1 MKLSKKGEYGLRAL
15 LDLAMAQALDRDLVP
30 LSALAEAQR
39 MPATFLEQILA
50 ELRHAGFLSSTRGK
64 YGGYS
69 LARPAS
75 EIHIGEIVRQIVGP
89 LAPISCASVTAY
101 ERCSCPDEE
110 HCGLRLIMMDV
121 RNAISNVLDRYTLA
135 QLAEVTLQHL
145 RRDGMLPPVL
155 ELIRHI
161 NLSTRAKVAA
171 QKHAAAGAGATQ
183 RGKKK
188 VRTKRKPH
196 TTRKRAVKGR

>member
-1 MKLSKKGEYGLRAL
+1 MKLSKKGEYALRAL
-15 LDLAMAQALDRDLVP
+15 LDLTMAQALDRALVP
-30 LSALAEAQR
+30 LSALAEAQK

-75 EIHIGEIVRQIVGP
+75 KIHLGEIVRLIDGP
-89 LAPISCASVTAY
+89 LAPIGCASVTAY
-101 ERCSCPDEE
+101 ERCSCPDEQ

-145 RRDGMLPPVL
+145 RRDGLVPKVV
-155 ELIRHI
+155 ELVRHLD
-161 NLSTRAKVAA
+161 LSTRAKVAA
-171 QKHAAAGAGATQ
+171 KT
-183 RGKKK
+183 
-188 VRTKRKPH
+188 PPPPMEPEFCI
-196 TTRKRAVKGR
+196 

>member
-1 MKLSKKGEYGLRAL
+1 MKLSKKGEYALRAL
-15 LDLAMAQALDRDLVP
+15 LDLTMAQALDRALVP
-30 LSALAEAQR
+30 LSALAEAQK

-75 EIHIGEIVRQIVGP
+75 KIHIGEIVRLIDGP
-89 LAPISCASVTAY
+89 LAPIGCASVTAY
-101 ERCSCPDEE
+101 ERCSCPDEA

-145 RRDGMLPPVL
+145 RRDGLVPKVV
-155 ELIRHI
+155 ELVRHLD
-161 NLSTRAKVAA
+161 LSTRAKVAA
-171 QKHAAAGAGATQ
+171 KT
-183 RGKKK
+183 
-188 VRTKRKPH
+188 PPPPMEPEFCI
-196 TTRKRAVKGR
+196 

>member
-1 MKLSKKGEYGLRAL
+1 MKLSEKGEYALRAL
-15 LDLAMAQALDRDLVP
+15 LDLTMAQALDRALVP
-30 LSALAEAQR
+30 LSALAEAQK

-75 EIHIGEIVRQIVGP
+75 KIHIGEIVRLIDGP
-89 LAPISCASVTAY
+89 LAPIGCASVTAY
-101 ERCSCPDEE
+101 ERCSCPDEQ

-145 RRDGMLPPVL
+145 RRDGLVPKVV
-155 ELIRHI
+155 ELVRHLD
-161 NLSTRAKVAA
+161 LSTRAKVAA
-171 QKHAAAGAGATQ
+171 KT
-183 RGKKK
+183 
-188 VRTKRKPH
+188 PPPPMEPEFCI
-196 TTRKRAVKGR
+196 

>member
-1 MKLSKKGEYGLRAL
+1 
-15 LDLAMAQALDRDLVP
+15 MAQALDRALVP
-30 LSALAEAQR
+30 LSALAEAQK

-75 EIHIGEIVRQIVGP
+75 KIHIGEIVRLIDGP
-89 LAPISCASVTAY
+89 LAPIGCASVTAY
-101 ERCSCPDEE
+101 ERCSCPDEQ

-145 RRDGMLPPVL
+145 RRDGLVPKVV
-155 ELIRHI
+155 ELVRHLD
-161 NLSTRAKVAA
+161 LSTRAKVAA
-171 QKHAAAGAGATQ
+171 KT
-183 RGKKK
+183 
-188 VRTKRKPH
+188 PPPPMEPEFCI
-196 TTRKRAVKGR
+196 

>member
-1 MKLSKKGEYGLRAL
+1 MKLSKKGEYALRAL
-15 LDLAMAQALDRDLVP
+15 LDLTMAQALDRALVP
-30 LSALAEAQR
+30 LSALAEAQK

-75 EIHIGEIVRQIVGP
+75 KIHIGEIVRLIDGP
-89 LAPISCASVTAY
+89 LAPIGCASVTAY
-101 ERCSCPDEE
+101 ERCSCPDEQ

-145 RRDGMLPPVL
+145 RRDGLVPKVV
-155 ELIRHI
+155 ELVRHLD
-161 NLSTRAKVAA
+161 LSTRAKVAA
-171 QKHAAAGAGATQ
+171 KT
-183 RGKKK
+183 
-188 VRTKRKPH
+188 PPPPMEPEFSI
-196 TTRKRAVKGR
+196 

>member
-1 MKLSKKGEYGLRAL
+1 MKLSKKGEYALRAL
-15 LDLAMAQALDRDLVP
+15 LDLTMAQALDRALVP
-30 LSALAEAQR
+30 LSALAEAQK

-75 EIHIGEIVRQIVGP
+75 KIHIGEIVRLIDGP
-89 LAPISCASVTAY
+89 LAPIGCASVTAY
-101 ERCSCPDEE
+101 ERCSCPDEQ

-145 RRDGMLPPVL
+145 RRDGLVPKVV
-155 ELIRHI
+155 ELVRHLD
-161 NLSTRAKVAA
+161 LSTRAKVAA
-171 QKHAAAGAGATQ
+171 KT
-183 RGKKK
+183 
-188 VRTKRKPH
+188 PPPPMEPEFCI
-196 TTRKRAVKGR
+196 

>member
-1 MKLSKKGEYGLRAL
+1 MKLSKKGEYALRAL
-15 LDLAMAQALDRDLVP
+15 LDLAMAQALDRTLVP

-50 ELRHAGFLSSTRGK
+50 ELRQAGFLASTRGK

-75 EIHIGEIVRQIVGP
+75 EIHIGEIVRQIDGP
-89 LAPISCASVTAY
+89 LAPIGCASVTAY
-101 ERCSCPDEE
+101 ERCSCPDEA

-135 QLAEVTLQHL
+135 QLAEITLQHL
-145 RRDGMLPPVL
+145 RRDGLLPPVV
-155 ELIRHI
+155 ELVRH
-161 NLSTRAKVAA
+161 LDLTTRAKVAA
-171 QKHAAAGAGATQ
+171 QKPPQ
-183 RGKKK
+183 LLE
-188 VRTKRKPH
+188 PEFCI
-196 TTRKRAVKGR
+196 

>member
-1 MKLSKKGEYGLRAL
+1 MAFIDSVEVPHRLAAILLHFSLRAT
-15 LDLAMAQALDRDLVP
+15 
-30 LSALAEAQR
+30 
-39 MPATFLEQILA
+39 TF
-50 ELRHAGFLSSTRGK
+50 STA
-64 YGGYS
+64 YS

-75 EIHIGEIVRQIVGP
+75 EIYIGEIVRQIDGP

-145 RRDGMLPPVL
+145 RRDGLVPKVV
-155 ELIRHI
+155 ELVRHLD
-161 NLSTRAKVAA
+161 LSTRAKFAA
-171 QKHAAAGAGATQ
+171 KT
-183 RGKKK
+183 
-188 VRTKRKPH
+188 PPPPIEPEFCI
-196 TTRKRAVKGR
+196 

>member
-1 MKLSKKGEYGLRAL
+1 MKLSKKGEYALRAL
-15 LDLAMAQALDRDLVP
+15 LDLTMAQALDRALVP
-30 LSALAEAQR
+30 LSALAEAQK

-75 EIHIGEIVRQIVGP
+75 KIHIGEIVRLIDGP
-89 LAPISCASVTAY
+89 LAPIGCASVTAY
-101 ERCSCPDEE
+101 ERCSCPDEA

-145 RRDGMLPPVL
+145 RSDGLVPKVV
-155 ELIRHI
+155 ELVRHL

-171 QKHAAAGAGATQ
+171 KT
-183 RGKKK
+183 
-188 VRTKRKPH
+188 PPPPLEPEFSI
-196 TTRKRAVKGR
+196 